1 MYSLDTYT
9 IWTCMVCMCCP
20 LGGEKSDGRVTGNC
34 ELYDPDTDSWSK
46 AGMLPQPRANPVC
59 AAHRKE
65 LYCAGGYYGNTS
77 HKNLW

>member
-1 MYSLDTYT
+1 
-9 IWTCMVCMCCP
+9 MVCMCCP